1 MKIIPAIDI
10 LEGAAVR
17 LHKGRR
23 DEATVYSRA
32 PWALTRAFADAG
44 AERIH
49 LVDLDGAFS
58 GERERGLIERV
69 IASSPVP
76 VELGG
81 GLRHR
86 AALEAAFSAGARWAV
101 LGTAAI
107 KDPTFVEEA
116 CREHPDRIIVAVDA
130 QDGRVAVEGWTETSE
145 VLATELAERA
155 AAWGAAAILYTD
167 VSRDGTSA
175 GPNVAATAE
184 LHAAVGD
191 RVAVIASGGVGE
203 LEHLRAL
210 AAAGIPYA
218 VVGRAL
224 YDERFSLS
232 EAIAAA
238 AEAAC

>member
-23 DEATVYSRA
+23 DEATVYSHE
-32 PWALTRAFADAG
+32 PWQLASAFAAAG

-58 GERERGLIERV
+58 GQRERGLIDKV
-69 IASSPVP
+69 IESSPVP
-76 VELGG
+76 VEVGG
-81 GLRHR
+81 GLRNR
-86 AALEAAFSAGARWAV
+86 EALEGAFAAGARWAV

-107 KDPTFVEEA
+107 KDPAFVEQA

-130 QDGRVAVEGWTETSE
+130 QDGMVAVEGWTETSN
-145 VLATELAERA
+145 VLATDLAERA
-155 AAWGAAAILYTD
+155 ATWGAAAILYTD
-167 VSRDGTSA
+167 VSRDGTHA
-175 GPNVAATAE
+175 GPNVAATAQ

-191 RVAVIASGGVGE
+191 RIAVIASGGVGD
-203 LEHLRAL
+203 LEHIRAL
-210 AAAGIPYA
+210 AAGKIPYA

-224 YDERFSLS
+224 YDERFSLAD
-232 EAIAAA
+232 AIEAA